1 MTLGPNWAELRK
13 EVLELSE
20 IWIVYPVY
28 PNLGVAGIKFFENL
42 TLATGLGWHLR
53 RQSRSGLLFLR
64 ENIVFC
70 VHRSFVTP

>member
-42 TLATGLGWHLR
+42 TLAAGQGWPGPEGHAISTLC
-53 RQSRSGLLFLR
+53 RSPA
-64 ENIVFC
+64 EISI
-70 VHRSFVTP
+70 SFR